1 MAILRRVAVA
11 GILALVLA
19 TPARAWDNGGHLLI
33 ADVATQHL
41 NPTAWTELE
50 RLAAQLP
57 HSGASY
63 NFITISYWMD
73 DIRFDKA
80 VPDYGMFKSWHYIDL
95 GIAPGDPMPSLEP
108 GDDNDE
114 RGNVVQALKRA
125 VVVLK
130 GGTDPYIKDK
140 ATACAIVMHLVGDI
154 HQPLH
159 CASKYFL
166 SHDKLLNDKGGNDEF
181 IVNGANPGAA
191 LNLHFFWDRAYEAA
205 FDETTGNV
213 IFEQRWV
220 DSFREALPY
229 NPDPK
234 ASLEPDFDAW
244 AKESNAL
251 SLFIVIS
258 PRPATKSIAVSAAPT
273 SRKRDR
279 SRNANCF
286 SPVGALPRCSTKP
299 SARLN
304 PWRLRLPIRQVLPR
318 FTTDVLASSHAREP
332 STVEADRDEEPTRG

>member
-41 NPTAWTELE
+41 NPTARTELE

-251 SLFIVIS
+251 SRDFVYRDLTEAGDKKHCRLSSAYVEKA
-258 PRPATKSIAVSAAPT
+258 RSI
-273 SRKRDR
+273 
-279 SRNANCF
+279 
-286 SPVGALPRCSTKP
+286 ALPRCSTKP

>member
-41 NPTAWTELE
+41 NPTARTELE

-251 SLFIVIS
+251 SRDFVYRDLTEAGDKKHCRLSSAYVEKA
-258 PRPATKSIAVSAAPT
+258 RSIAQRQLLLA
-273 SRKRDR
+273 
-279 SRNANCF
+279 
-286 SPVGALPRCSTKP
+286 G
-299 SARLN
+299 
-304 PWRLRLPIRQVLPR
+304 WRLATLLNETLGAPQPVAPPPPYPPGPPAI
-318 FTTDVLASSHAREP
+318 HY
-332 STVEADRDEEPTRG
+332 